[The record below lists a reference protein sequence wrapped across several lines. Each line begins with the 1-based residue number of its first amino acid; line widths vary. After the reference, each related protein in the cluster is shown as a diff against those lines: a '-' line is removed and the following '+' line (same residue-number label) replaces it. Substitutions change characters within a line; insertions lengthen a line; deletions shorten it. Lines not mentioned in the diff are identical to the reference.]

1 MRTLA
6 QGTCCSPR
14 LLGAAPSAR
23 SHTTPS
29 VWTSS
34 TLTSLHRHLSPWEG
48 EIPMAEKF
56 LECFDDHSGLFQPL
70 LMGILPQSVREVF
83 GKAKFFPNRTA
94 VSIDFPGIRV
104 SGFRVFREPG
114 NPGSRVSNFVL
125 LLTHEFSQA
134 HRLVTMQ
141 NPLGLTGEFSLV
153 FVRHDAHFQVAAKVH
168 RSTCETPRQAA
179 RVARTPSL
187 TAGTRDFLPI
197 VRLCG

>member
-14 LLGAAPSAR
+14 ILGAAPSAR

-48 EIPMAEKF
+48 EIPMTKKF

-94 VSIDFPGIRV
+94 ASICHTHLLV
-104 SGFRVFREPG
+104 SGF
-114 NPGSRVSNFVL
+114 L
-125 LLTHEFSQA
+125 
-134 HRLVTMQ
+134 
-141 NPLGLTGEFSLV
+141 
-153 FVRHDAHFQVAAKVH
+153 
-168 RSTCETPRQAA
+168 
-179 RVARTPSL
+179 
-187 TAGTRDFLPI
+187 I
-197 VRLCG
+197 

>member
-1 MRTLA
+1 MAYREQVTTLGQLMRALA

-14 LLGAAPSAR
+14 IPGAAPSAR

-34 TLTSLHRHLSPWEG
+34 TLTSLHRHLSPWKG

-83 GKAKFFPNRTA
+83 GKTKFFPNRTA
-94 VSIDFPGIRV
+94 VSIGFPY
-104 SGFRVFREPG
+104 FRVP
-114 NPGSRVSNFVL
+114 NFVL
-125 LLTHEFSQA
+125 LLTHEFCQA

-141 NPLGLTGEFSLV
+141 NP
-153 FVRHDAHFQVAAKVH
+153 
-168 RSTCETPRQAA
+168 
-179 RVARTPSL
+179 
-187 TAGTRDFLPI
+187 
-197 VRLCG
+197 